1 MKSFEAASNVRRAVG
16 ALSRRLRAERPADSL
31 SATKLTLLGQLYRRG
46 AATAAELADLEKVQ
60 PQSLTRVVA
69 ELVDEGLIS
78 RRGDPADGRRLLLEL
93 TAEGRA
99 ALTGDMQSRDAWL
112 ARAMEA
118 ELSETEHE
126 LLRWAAKLMER
137 LADVD

>member
-1 MKSFEAASNVRRAVG
+1 MNSFEAASTVRRAVG
-16 ALSRRLRAERPADSL
+16 ALGRRLRAERPPNSL

-46 AATAAELADLEKVQ
+46 SATAAELADLERIQ

-69 ELVDEGLIS
+69 ELVEEGLIS
-78 RRGDPADGRRLLLEL
+78 RRPDPQDGRRQFLDV

-99 ALTGDMQSRDAWL
+99 ALTGDMQTRDTWL
-112 ARAMEA
+112 AKAMET
-118 ELSETEHE
+118 ELSATEQE
-126 LLRWAAKLMER
+126 LLRLAAKLLER